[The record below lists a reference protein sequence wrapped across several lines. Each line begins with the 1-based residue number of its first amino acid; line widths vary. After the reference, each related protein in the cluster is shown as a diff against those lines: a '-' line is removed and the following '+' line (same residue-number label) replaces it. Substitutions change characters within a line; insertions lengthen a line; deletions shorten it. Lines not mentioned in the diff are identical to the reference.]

1 MHAVVLLELPGTGA
15 FRGRGFWIR
24 WLKKN
29 RRGLTKQMM
38 SPLQERCSL
47 MNSLQ
52 LASALEQTRSIPL
65 DQIASVA
72 MDHKRKLAVV
82 QLHSGTEVQM
92 EVTDYRDLIDK
103 LTELY
108 SGQYV
113 A

>member
-1 MHAVVLLELPGTGA
+1 
-15 FRGRGFWIR
+15 
-24 WLKKN
+24 
-29 RRGLTKQMM
+29 
-38 SPLQERCSL
+38 
-47 MNSLQ
+47 MNPLQ

-72 MDHKRKLAVV
+72 MDHKRQLAVV

-92 EVTDYRDLIDK
+92 EASSYPELIEK

-108 SGQYV
+108 SGRYV

>member
-1 MHAVVLLELPGTGA
+1 
-15 FRGRGFWIR
+15 
-24 WLKKN
+24 
-29 RRGLTKQMM
+29 
-38 SPLQERCSL
+38 
-47 MNSLQ
+47 MNPLQ

-72 MDHKRKLAVV
+72 MDYKRKLAVV

-92 EVTDYRDLIDK
+92 EASGYSELIEK

-108 SGQYV
+108 SGRYV

>member
-1 MHAVVLLELPGTGA
+1 
-15 FRGRGFWIR
+15 
-24 WLKKN
+24 
-29 RRGLTKQMM
+29 
-38 SPLQERCSL
+38 
-47 MNSLQ
+47 
-52 LASALEQTRSIPL
+52 
-65 DQIASVA
+65 